1 MESTTFI
8 GMLAAVCTTIS
19 FLPQVI
25 QILRTGN
32 VDGISLQM
40 YSVFTFGV
48 AMWLI
53 YGFILQDIPM
63 LLANLV
69 TLILATT
76 VLALTLYKRRQKRKA
91 AALQTTINQTGEVEP
106 EVQAAA

>member
-1 MESTTFI
+1 METTTFI
-8 GMLAAVCTTIS
+8 GMLAAACTTIS

-40 YSVFTFGV
+40 YSIFTFGV
-48 AMWLI
+48 TMWLI
-53 YGFILQDIPM
+53 YGIAIQNLPM

-69 TLILATT
+69 TLILASMVLGLT
-76 VLALTLYKRRQKRKA
+76 VYKRHQQRRQ
-91 AALQTTINQTGEVEP
+91 AALEATIDQTSSAVILDKS
-106 EVQAAA
+106 AA